1 MDLQQARSV
10 YFLGI
15 GGIGMS
21 ALARYFALQG
31 AAVAGYDRTPTPLTA
46 QLAKEG
52 MKIHFEE
59 DLRSVPKSP
68 DLVIMTPAI
77 PPEHKELRYFRGQNI
92 PVMKRSE
99 VLGMICSRF
108 RTIAVAGTH
117 GKTTTSTLIAHMLKS
132 AGIPHIAF
140 LGGISKNYGTN
151 FLVSDKALR
160 SDPWCVAE
168 ADEFD
173 RSFLQLAPDI
183 AVVTSADADH
193 LDIYETHDQLLDSFA
208 EFITRVRKGGTV
220 VLKKGTGVV
229 PNNSDVRIRS
239 YSLHEET
246 DYHAAKMSI
255 REGAFHFDLVT
266 PEGTEK
272 GYLSGMPGS
281 FNVENAIAA
290 AATGH
295 IAGIPAELIR
305 DAVRTYKG
313 VQRRFDLQISRKDL
327 VYIDDY
333 AHHPEELKACITA
346 VRELYPE
353 KKITGVFQPHL
364 YSRTRDFA
372 DGFADALSLL
382 DALILLPIYP
392 ARERPICGV
401 TSRLIY
407 DKVSLTRKMMTGKE
421 ELINDLKQCRPEI
434 LLTLGAGD
442 IDQLV
447 KPIVKAFG
455 KAT

>member
-1 MDLQQARSV
+1 MDLQKVRSV

-21 ALARYFALQG
+21 ALARWFALQG
-31 AAVAGYDRTPTPLTA
+31 ASVAGYDRTPTALTA
-46 QLAKEG
+46 ELVREG
-52 MKIHFEE
+52 MKVHFDE
-59 DLRSVPKSP
+59 DLLSVPTNT

-77 PPEHKELRYFRGQNI
+77 PPEHKELRFFREHGI

-99 VLGMICSRF
+99 VLGKICMRF

-117 GKTTTSTLIAHMLKS
+117 GKTTISTLIAHMLKN

-151 FLVSDKALR
+151 LLVSKNAFR
-160 SDPWCVAE
+160 SDPWCVVE

-173 RSFLQLAPDI
+173 RSFLQLTPDI
-183 AVVTSADADH
+183 AVITSADADH
-193 LDIYETHDQLLDSFA
+193 LDIYETHDQLLDSFE
-208 EFITRVRKGGTV
+208 EFTSRVRKGGTII
-220 VLKKGTGVV
+220 LKKGTGVV
-229 PNNSDVRIRS
+229 PRNSEANVCS
-239 YSLHEET
+239 YSMKEKS
-246 DYHAAKMSI
+246 DFYANKVSI
-255 REGAFHFDLVT
+255 HHGEFHFDLVT
-266 PEGTEK
+266 PEGTKK
-272 GYLSGMPGS
+272 GYISGMPGS

-295 IAGIPAELIR
+295 VAGLPWKQTREALKSYR
-305 DAVRTYKG
+305 G

-346 VRELYPE
+346 VRELYPGR
-353 KKITGVFQPHL
+353 KITGVFQPHL

-372 DGFADALSLL
+372 DGFAEALSLL
-382 DALILLPIYP
+382 DSLILLPVYP
-392 ARERPICGV
+392 AREQPISGV

-407 DKVSLTRKMMTGKE
+407 DKTGLKKKMMSSKAQ
-421 ELINDLKQCRPEI
+421 LISDLQQCRPEI

-455 KAT
+455 EET